1 MKAYVLFFPILL
13 LFQFTCK
20 AQYTHADK
28 DLVQT
33 TYTRQ
38 FDKSIEN
45 KYLHSNDSVKVN
57 AALLSLAQS
66 EDTSWV
72 KEILQLDFGK
82 HSKFICFALGE
93 LGKNIQSV
101 NFLLSKL
108 SQTNNSDKDIH
119 DILETLGKVGNLNTY
134 NFLFKSYNKN
144 RLSNFDG
151 ISLALYNFYIRK
163 IGEKQKS
170 ISILYNELLKYK
182 FPCRRNFEAAFALYR
197 IGSTPKINKLLSEE
211 LKSYFNFKDSSELS
225 KKYAEITIPYFL
237 GCLQLNKY
245 FPGNKTLFNKLLRSN
260 NFTIKIAAIKALVFY
275 PFNNKKD
282 LNLYLDL
289 LNDKNPN
296 IAIELASSV
305 KFLELND
312 SLKIFLKNFLIKAT
326 KNKNYTA
333 NTRGELFLSYIK
345 LFKPDFE
352 YIKNEY
358 EQDIP
363 KEYFY
368 KECGLYT
375 KFDDALE
382 FLLNKFSSVGGKDK
396 ISILESALKF
406 QNNTN
411 VNNNLYQLI
420 INSLNSKSPALIS
433 IAADGIDSSY
443 ITPSKSRLSGIIK
456 RQVQIYK
463 DNPDYLESLMSLTD
477 LAEKID
483 NNLYKSVLK
492 NLGNSEEYSIKKY
505 AYKQLGLPTSNLVK
519 DNKYF
524 NSIWAD
530 AFKYKYAEIYTVK
543 GNFKIKFLPKYAPVS
558 AGNFCYLA
566 KKKFFN
572 QNIFHRVVPGFVI
585 QGGDPEETG
594 WGGPGYDIVSEFS
607 PLNYNVGMVGMASAG
622 KDTEGSQW
630 FVTTGNYPHLNGRY
644 TIFAE
649 TIKNINV
656 VYNIAQGDRI
666 IRINLVP

>member
-1 MKAYVLFFPILL
+1 M
-13 LFQFTCK
+13 
-20 AQYTHADK
+20 
-28 DLVQT
+28 
-33 TYTRQ
+33 
-38 FDKSIEN
+38 
-45 KYLHSNDSVKVN
+45 
-57 AALLSLAQS
+57 
-66 EDTSWV
+66 
-72 KEILQLDFGK
+72 
-82 HSKFICFALGE
+82 
-93 LGKNIQSV
+93 
-101 NFLLSKL
+101 
-108 SQTNNSDKDIH
+108 
-119 DILETLGKVGNLNTY
+119 
-134 NFLFKSYNKN
+134 
-144 RLSNFDG
+144 
-151 ISLALYNFYIRK
+151 
-163 IGEKQKS
+163 
-170 ISILYNELLKYK
+170 
-182 FPCRRNFEAAFALYR
+182 
-197 IGSTPKINKLLSEE
+197 
-211 LKSYFNFKDSSELS
+211 
-225 KKYAEITIPYFL
+225 
-237 GCLQLNKY
+237 NKY

-289 LNDKNPN
+289 LNDKNTN

-312 SLKIFLKNFLIKAT
+312 SLKIFLKIFLIKAT

-375 KFDDALE
+375 KSHDALE
-382 FLLNKFSSVGGKDK
+382 FLLTKFSNADGKDK

-411 VNNNLYQLI
+411 ANNNLYQLI
-420 INSLNSKSPALIS
+420 INSLSSKSPALIS

-443 ITPSKSRLSGIIK
+443 IILHKSKLSDIIK

-463 DNPDYLESLMSLTD
+463 NNPDYLESLMSLAD
-477 LAEKID
+477 LAEKI
-483 NNLYKSVLK
+483 NKNLYKSVLK
-492 NLGNSEEYSIKKY
+492 NLGNSKEYSIKKY
-505 AYKQLGLPTSNLVK
+505 AHNQLGLPTNNLVK
-519 DNKYF
+519 DNKHF

-530 AFKYKYAEIYTVK
+530 AFQYKYAEIYTVK

-644 TIFAE
+644 TIFAK